1 MNRTHP
7 SKLKPSPREYR
18 GVLAMAAACLLAF
31 ASGCATQ
38 PAVTAQRADAGMAA
52 LIDTQL
58 RQAGTQYLE
67 LAAHTPADRMPRS
80 FDAAAGKL
88 VTSGTD
94 WWTSGFYPGTLWM
107 LYGYSGDAQLRAE
120 ADRRLALLE
129 KEQHFTGN
137 HDIGFMIFNSFGN
150 AYRITG
156 DARYRKVV
164 ETAANTATKR
174 YKPTMGAIQSWDASD
189 TFRAPVIIDNLMNLE
204 LLLWANANG
213 GDARYRDIA
222 LRHADTTLAQHY
234 RSDCSS
240 VHVVDFDPATGKV
253 LRKRTWQGAADDSA
267 WARGQGWGL
276 YGYTLLYRFTRDARY
291 LAQAR
296 CIAGFLLD
304 HPNWPADGVPYWDF
318 DAPGIPDALRD
329 ASAGALIASA
339 LLELGQYVEGDERAR
354 YVGAAKH
361 ALQSL
366 SAPPYRAAPGSNG
379 GFLLKHSV
387 GSLPHKSEVDV
398 PLTYAD
404 YYYVEALLRY
414 RDWYLTP

>member
-1 MNRTHP
+1 MRRRVP
-7 SKLKPSPREYR
+7 
-18 GVLAMAAACLLAF
+18 AAFMAACALLLAG
-31 ASGCATQ
+31 GCATA
-38 PAVTAQRADAGMAA
+38 PATSQQDVAMSA

-58 RQAGTQYLE
+58 RQAATQYLQ
-67 LAAHTPADRMPRS
+67 LAERTPADKMPRTYKAQTDTS
-80 FDAAAGKL
+80 VD
-88 VTSGTD
+88 SGTD

-107 LYGYSGDAQLRAE
+107 LYGYTQDARLRAE
-120 ADRRLALLE
+120 AERRLAILE

-150 AYRITG
+150 ALKLTG
-156 DARYRKVV
+156 DARYRRVIDTAA
-164 ETAANTATKR
+164 ETATTR
-174 YKPTMGAIQSWDASD
+174 YKPTFGAIQSWNASKE
-189 TFRAPVIIDNLMNLE
+189 FRAPVIIDNLMNLE
-204 LLLWANANG
+204 LLLWVAGKG
-213 GDARYRDIA
+213 GDARYREIA

-234 RSDCSS
+234 RPDCSS
-240 VHVVDFDPATGKV
+240 YHVVDFDPHTGKV

-276 YGYTLLYRFTRDARY
+276 YGYTMLYRFTREPRY
-291 LAQAR
+291 LQQAR

-304 HPNWPADGVPYWDF
+304 HPRMPADGVPYWDF

-339 LLELGQYVEGDERAR
+339 LLELGQYVEADEGAR

-361 ALQSL
+361 TLQSL
-366 SAPPYRAAPGSNG
+366 SAPPYRAEPGGNG

-414 RDWYLTP
+414 RDWVLTP